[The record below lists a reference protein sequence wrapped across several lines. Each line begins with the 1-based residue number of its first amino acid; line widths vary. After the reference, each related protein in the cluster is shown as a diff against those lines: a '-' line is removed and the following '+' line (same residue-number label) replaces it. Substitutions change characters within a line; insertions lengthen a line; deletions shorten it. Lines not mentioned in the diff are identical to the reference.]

1 MVVVQSWLLYRRDRF
16 STGKEKKSW
25 LLLKNFKMSIAE
37 SLLRAVKAGVSKR
50 GRPPSLNAAVKVK
63 KSRGPTFPIPNKSI
77 RLDGVHH
84 WTEYGK
90 KNRYKFPGCT
100 GYTK

>member
-16 STGKEKKSW
+16 STGKEKKSC
-25 LLLKNFKMSIAE
+25 LLLKNFKMSIAD
-37 SLLRAVKAGVSKR
+37 SLLRAVKASVRKR
-50 GRPPSLNAAVKVK
+50 GRPLSLNAALKVK
-63 KSRGPTFPIPNKSI
+63 KSRGPTVPIPNKSI